1 MKRSLLVGLVLLSS
15 CNQIQP
21 SLTWLEPTPGSVV
34 AGTVELSVQAVG
46 ESPANVVFYLDDQPV
61 IKAYALEEGR
71 FSGVWDSAS
80 VSPGEHTLSAKP
92 YGGAAVRTQVT
103 VAAAQSPE

>member
-1 MKRSLLVGLVLLSS
+1 MKCFLLVGLVLLSA
-15 CNQIQP
+15 CARVQP
-21 SLTWLEPTPGSVV
+21 ILMWVEPTPGAVV
-34 AGTVELSVQAVG
+34 VGQVQLSVQAVG

-61 IKAYALEEGR
+61 IKAYALEEGK

-80 VSPGEHTLSAKP
+80 VSPGDHTLSAKP
-92 YGGAAVRTQVT
+92 YGGAAVSTQVT

>member
-1 MKRSLLVGLVLLSS
+1 MKCLLLVGLILLSS
-15 CNQIQP
+15 CAQIQP

-61 IKAYALEEGR
+61 IKAYALEEGE
-71 FSGVWDSAS
+71 FSGPWDSTL
-80 VSPGEHTLSAKP
+80 VSPGDYTLSAKP
-92 YGGAAVRTQVT
+92 YGGAAVSARVT
-103 VAAAQSPE
+103 VAATQSPE